1 MQKCAVKKDARK
13 GAYTGKTPEFFP
25 VFPQKAGETPKTRA
39 CERQDS
45 GKIGGY
51 PNISDTLKK
60 GGAGGTPAHIMPEVI
75 PYQV

>member
-1 MQKCAVKKDARK
+1 MQARRRSFSL
-13 GAYTGKTPEFFP
+13 FFP
-25 VFPQKAGETPKTRA
+25 KKRGETPKTRA